1 MKKLPHRRQFM
12 DLAAGA
18 AALVFTYFPSQA
30 QEWPSRPVTM
40 VVGTAAGGG
49 ADIMARVLA
58 SRLGELLAQPFV
70 IENIGNAVSAASR
83 VARAPSD
90 GYVLDFGFAS
100 THSMHPSLYKRP
112 VYNVITDFTPVALF
126 AEQPYLLVTRTDFP
140 ANNLMEFAAYAK
152 ANQARMQY
160 ASATGFGSG
169 NHLSCELINSALG
182 IKVTLVPYRDIGPT
196 TQDMIAGRI
205 DYQCPLPVTMIPL
218 IETKRVKAIAT
229 TGIERLPNLPNLP
242 TAHEQGLTGFDVKT
256 WFALYMPKGVP
267 ASVVQRLNE
276 AVTAAMDTPS
286 LQERIRAMAAVIAA
300 PERRSPEYLQ
310 EFQSREIEKWA
321 VPIKAA
327 GVIVD

>member
-1 MKKLPHRRQFM
+1 MQFPRRSFLQ
-12 DLAAGA
+12 LAAGA
-18 AALVFTYFPSQA
+18 AALVIGSCPGEA
-30 QEWPSRPVTM
+30 QEWPRRPVTM

-49 ADIMARVLA
+49 ADLMGRVLA
-58 SRLGELLAQPFV
+58 SRLAELLGQPFV
-70 IENIGNAVSAASR
+70 IENVGNAVSAASR
-83 VARAPSD
+83 VARAQPD

-100 THSMHPSLYKRP
+100 THAMHPSLYKRP

-126 AEQPYLLVTRTDFP
+126 AEQPYLLVTRSDFP
-140 ANNLMEFAAYAK
+140 ANNLVEFAAYAR

-160 ASATGFGSG
+160 ASATGIGSG

-218 IETKRVKAIAT
+218 IEAKRVKAIAT

-242 TAHEQGLTGFDVKT
+242 SAHEQGLTGFDVKT
-256 WFALYMPKGVP
+256 WFALYMPKGVS
-267 ASVVQRLNE
+267 ASIVQRLNE
-276 AVTAAMDTPS
+276 AVRVAMNTPAV
-286 LQERIRAMAAVIAA
+286 QERIQAMAAVIVA
-300 PERRSPEYLQ
+300 PQRRSPEYLQ
-310 EFQSREIEKWA
+310 DFQSREIEKWA

-327 GVIVD
+327 GVSVD